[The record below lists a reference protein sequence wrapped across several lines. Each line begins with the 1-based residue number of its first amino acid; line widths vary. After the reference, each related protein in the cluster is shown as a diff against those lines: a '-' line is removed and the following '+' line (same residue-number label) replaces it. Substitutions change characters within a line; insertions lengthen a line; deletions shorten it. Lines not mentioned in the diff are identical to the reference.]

1 MSDET
6 TPQDSAAMSSASAGS
21 RGPDAWALLLPGR
34 DRTLFRTRREAE
46 EHLEFWLDTHPI
58 RSADDGKMVPLF
70 SLTADVV
77 DALEYVV
84 EVGRI
89 ACPEDAAILR
99 SLLAAVRPGWNTNH
113 DAAPAARA
121 EDVLKEPTG
130 ASARNTLKNLK
141 AQSAPA
147 AS

>member
-1 MSDET
+1 MSDVERD
-6 TPQDSAAMSSASAGS
+6 PAASLGS
-21 RGPDAWALLLPGR
+21 HGPAAWALLLPGR
-34 DRTLFRTRREAE
+34 EKRLFGERREAE
-46 EHLEFWLDTHPI
+46 EHLEFWIDTNPI
-58 RSADDGKMVPLF
+58 RSVDDGKFVPLF
-70 SLTADVV
+70 ALTEAVV

-89 ACPEDAAILR
+89 ACPEDGEILR

-130 ASARNTLKNLK
+130 RFGGE
-141 AQSAPA
+141 PA
-147 AS
+147 EEPEGTVRTGNICEKGQ

>member
-1 MSDET
+1 MSDVERD
-6 TPQDSAAMSSASAGS
+6 PAASLGS
-21 RGPDAWALLLPGR
+21 HGPAAWALLLPGR
-34 DRTLFRTRREAE
+34 EKRLFGERREAE
-46 EHLEFWLDTHPI
+46 EHLEFWVDTNPI

-70 SLTADVV
+70 ALTEAVV

-89 ACPEDAAILR
+89 ACPDDAAILL

-121 EDVLKEPTG
+121 EASVKEPNGKPEGKVRTG
-130 ASARNTLKNLK
+130 N
-141 AQSAPA
+141 AQE
-147 AS
+147 

>member
-1 MSDET
+1 MIEQ
-6 TPQDSAAMSSASAGS
+6 QDNAEPSGASAGS
-21 RGPDAWALLLPGR
+21 HGPDAWALLLPGR
-34 DRTLFRTRREAE
+34 DKRLFRTRREAE
-46 EHLEFWLDTHPI
+46 EHLEFWVDTNPI

-70 SLTADVV
+70 AITEAVV

-99 SLLAAVRPGWNTNH
+99 CLLAAVRPGWNTNH

-130 ASARNTLKNLK
+130 AMVGNPLEHLK

-147 AS
+147 TP

>member
-1 MSDET
+1 MSDVERD
-6 TPQDSAAMSSASAGS
+6 PAASLGS
-21 RGPDAWALLLPGR
+21 HGPAAWALLLPGR
-34 DRTLFRTRREAE
+34 EKRLFGERREAE
-46 EHLEFWLDTHPI
+46 EHLEFWVDTNPI

-70 SLTADVV
+70 ALTEAVV

-89 ACPEDAAILR
+89 ACQEDAAILR
-99 SLLAAVRPGWNTNH
+99 PLLAAVRPGWNINH

-121 EDVLKEPTG
+121 EDVLKKPIDALVGSPLE
-130 ASARNTLKNLK
+130 NLK

-147 AS
+147 ES

>member
-1 MSDET
+1 MSDVGRD
-6 TPQDSAAMSSASAGS
+6 PAASLGS
-21 RGPDAWALLLPGR
+21 HGPAAWALLLPGR
-34 DRTLFRTRREAE
+34 EKRLFGERREAE
-46 EHLEFWLDTHPI
+46 EHLEFWVDTNPI

-70 SLTADVV
+70 ALTEAVV

-89 ACPEDAAILR
+89 ACREDAAILR

-121 EDVLKEPTG
+121 EDVLKEPIG
-130 ASARNTLKNLK
+130 ALVGNPLENLK

-147 AS
+147 ES